1 MILIISTCVE
11 KLNEN
16 EFVKPIA
23 NIVGKDF
30 EVKHYSEVQS
40 VDKYDKIIICGTALK
55 DNSFLEDLDKFVW
68 LLETANPVL
77 GICSGMQI
85 IALSFGAEL
94 TESKE
99 IGMTKVNVL
108 KENVLFSEEL
118 KVYELHGNGLINL
131 DQFNILA
138 DTDGSVQAIKHKEK
152 KFYGIIF
159 HPEVRNH
166 QVVINFLEL

>member
-1 MILIISTCVE
+1 MILIISTCAE

-16 EFVKPIA
+16 EFVKPIV
-23 NIVGKDF
+23 NIVGENF
-30 EVKHYSEVQS
+30 EVKHYSKVES
-40 VDKYDKIIICGTALK
+40 VEKYEKIIICGTALK
-55 DNSFLEDLDKFVW
+55 DNKFLEDLDKFVW
-68 LLETANPVL
+68 LLETENPVL

-94 TESKE
+94 TEAKK
-99 IGMTKVNVL
+99 IGMAKVKVL
-108 KENVLFSEEL
+108 EENVLFSEEL
-118 KVYELHGNGLINL
+118 EVYELHGNGLTNL
-131 DQFNILA
+131 DHFNILA
-138 DTDGSVQAIKHKEK
+138 DTNDSVQAIRHKEK